1 MPFLIA
7 AVVLVGVLCLF
18 DLLLTFAV
26 LRRLRE
32 HTAELQRLAGRP
44 GFSSY
49 DPGMLVGHRLPEAA
63 RASGATLVAFFDAQ
77 CDTCHDHAPKFAVR
91 ARRYGALAVVSG
103 DGARADELVAAVG
116 PDAAVIRGEDAHAV
130 ADDMGIQAFPTFVL
144 VDGEGS
150 VVQASTELVELPEP
164 APAA

>member
-7 AVVLVGVLCLF
+7 AVVLVGALCLF

-32 HTAELQRLAGRP
+32 HTAELERLAGRP

-63 RASGATLVAFFDAQ
+63 RAHGATLVAFFDAQ
-77 CDTCHDHAPKFAVR
+77 CDTCHDHAPKFAAR
-91 ARRYGALAVVSG
+91 ARRHSALAVVSG
-103 DGARADELVAAVG
+103 DGARAGELIGAVG
-116 PDAAVIRGEDAHAV
+116 PDAMVMRGDDAHAV
-130 ADDMGIQAFPTFVL
+130 ADDLGIQAFPTFVL
-144 VDGEGS
+144 VDPDGS
-150 VVQASTELVELPEP
+150 VVQATTELAELPEP

>member
-77 CDTCHDHAPKFAVR
+77 CDTCHGNPNAAKTDQAAADCKECHSFHAPGLATCEPNERPLAGFRWTAKEPPRCERKPGAVKV
-91 ARRYGALAVVSG
+91 AL
-103 DGARADELVAAVG
+103 R
-116 PDAAVIRGEDAHAV
+116 
-130 ADDMGIQAFPTFVL
+130 
-144 VDGEGS
+144 
-150 VVQASTELVELPEP
+150 
-164 APAA
+164 